1 MFNLPPLCL
10 HLAAMCTH
18 FVTISN
24 ITYSPI
30 SLVFF
35 FSFFHCVVTCDKDV
49 NHIFFIHPST
59 VWILR
64 SMFVSVSV
72 SCFCLSSTLLQMC
85 CNRHANYFII
95 IIIIIIYPLSARVIG
110 APQMVLQPVF
120 SIFPCS
126 PLPCGTCRTPGL
138 SIPWCCL
145 PTASFVRL
153 VFFPLSL
160 CLARWFWLD
169 LFCLFWC
176 IPAKKVYKNN
186 NNDKFHTLRRPKVL
200 VACSKRSARMYNVS
214 INH

>member
-126 PLPCGTCRTPGL
+126 PLPSETCQTPGL
-138 SIPWCCL
+138 SIPRCCL
-145 PTASFVRL
+145 PTSSSVCL

-160 CLARWFWLD
+160 SLARCFLATPDERKTWPYHCSLH
-169 LFCLFWC
+169 LFTM
-176 IPAKKVYKNN
+176 V
-186 NNDKFHTLRRPKVL
+186 RRSLCGLIACWILARTSSL
-200 VACSKRSARMYNVS
+200 VTWSLY
-214 INH
+214 